1 MTAIPDE
8 VSHKP
13 GRLTKDEIAVIKDHS
28 YRGYQML
35 KKVPFLS
42 NSAEI
47 VYAHQERYDGSGYP
61 RGLKGDDIPLGARIF
76 SVADAIV
83 SGGRYREARSL
94 NEARAEIARWSG
106 TQFDPHI
113 ARILLDMPDTV
124 WKKLQREPGQKSTDP
139 A

>member
-1 MTAIPDE
+1 
-8 VSHKP
+8 
-13 GRLTKDEIAVIKDHS
+13 
-28 YRGYQML
+28 ML

-113 ARILLDMPDTV
+113 ARIFLDMPDTV